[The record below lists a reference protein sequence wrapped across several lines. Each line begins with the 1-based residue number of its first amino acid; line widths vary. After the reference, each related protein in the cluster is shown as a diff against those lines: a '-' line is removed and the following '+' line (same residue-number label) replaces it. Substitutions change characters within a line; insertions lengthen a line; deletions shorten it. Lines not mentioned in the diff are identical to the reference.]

1 MIGLFIFLLGTFAST
16 IDKSQVSVTL
26 DKHQH
31 IRIETLDP
39 TLVATVEKLVVCSN
53 ENKNVEKHIT
63 RIDEQQGCTTPGFI
77 QYNLPH
83 TYSRVNHPHIERVT
97 PDHYYAEVHL
107 KIHDR
112 KTGETMDDVCMLRVD
127 ILRTDRQAIIAAC
140 LALTV
145 IGAVAM
151 TVVLR
156 KRRYKKVLSK
166 AEQEKLVVESMDL
179 YSTIEL

>member
-1 MIGLFIFLLGTFAST
+1 MIFFIFLLGAFAST
-16 IDKSQVSVTL
+16 IDKQQVSVTL

-53 ENKNVEKHIT
+53 ENKNVETHIA
-63 RIDEQQGCTTPGFI
+63 RINEKKGCATPGFI

-112 KTGETMDDVCMLRVD
+112 KTGETTDDVCMLRVD
-127 ILRTDRQAIIAAC
+127 ILRADTQSILFAC

-145 IGAVAM
+145 IGAVALG
-151 TVVLR
+151 VVLK
-156 KRRYKKVLSK
+156 KRRYKKTLSK
-166 AEQEKLVVESMDL
+166 VEQEKLIVENMDL
-179 YSTIEL
+179 YSMIEL